1 MRNKFD
7 AILLLG
13 YGGPEKSEDIRPFLE
28 LVAKGRPIPNE
39 RLDEVAHHYELIG
52 GKSPINEYT
61 FKQAKAL
68 EEKLVE
74 TGIKIPAFVGM
85 RNWHPFIPDMI
96 REMAARGVKKAIGMI
111 MAAHQCEASWE
122 RYELDVVD
130 AMSETRAGIEFSYT
144 APLFDHPLFIE
155 SSADRMKESLDE
167 IPHGER
173 KDAMILFS
181 AHSIPTPMA
190 ESSPYIDQLMTT
202 ARLIADKLKHD
213 KWRLVYQSRSGRPQ
227 DSWLEPDVCDVIRK
241 IAKEGVRY
249 AVVQPIG
256 FLCDHVEVL
265 FDIGIEAR
273 EAAEAAGIKL
283 LRANTVNDDPKFI
296 AAMADSVQKL
306 IGRSDRR
313 PKSKKYIHIA

>member
-13 YGGPEKSEDIRPFLE
+13 YGGPEKPEDIRPFLE
-28 LVAKGRPIPNE
+28 LVAKGRPIPKE

-61 FKQAKAL
+61 FKQAKGL
-68 EEKLVE
+68 EERLAE
-74 TGIKIPAFVGM
+74 TGIKIPVFVGM
-85 RNWHPFIPDMI
+85 RNWHPFIPDTLKEMSF
-96 REMAARGVKKAIGMI
+96 REVKKAVGMI

-122 RYELDVVD
+122 RYEMDVMD
-130 AMSETRAGIEFSYT
+130 SMAETGVEMEFTYT
-144 APLFDHPLFIE
+144 APLFDNPLFIE
-155 SSADRMKESLDE
+155 DSADRLRERFEE
-167 IPHGER
+167 IPPGER
-173 KDAMILFS
+173 KNTMILFS

-190 ESSPYIDQLMTT
+190 ESSPYVEQLTTT
-202 ARLIADKLKHD
+202 ARLIADKMKHD

-227 DSWLEPDVCDVIRK
+227 DPWLEPDVCDVIQE

-249 AVVQPIG
+249 TVVQPIG

-265 FDIGIEAR
+265 FDLGIEAM
-273 EAAEAAGIKL
+273 EAAEEAGIKL

-296 AAMADSVQKL
+296 AAMVDAVGKA
-306 IGRSDRR
+306 IFGFE
-313 PKSKKYIHIA
+313 